1 MRTHALS
8 DPAIA
13 EQPLVRATVSQLL
26 AGSVLA
32 AFPNTALIDP
42 TAPDRNDA
50 HPGTLQRALSHIDDH
65 ADQPS
70 PWPTSRPPRTS
81 AVPRDLRQ
89 VPERHTARLT
99 PRPPRLRFLSRS
111 PPECALAGWPGP
123 ARFWRVDGCGTVPR
137 CRPRFPIERQYVA
150 IERDD
155 LLKRIVGLEEE
166 VAQLRRA
173 MASRAVIDQAIG
185 VAITHGSLLP
195 DQGWGVLRTV
205 SQTTNIKVRLIAE
218 QIVRWPHSGRLPED
232 IRQVLEAAPAHLR
245 DSGPHP
251 HRTAQRRGHRRHL
264 PSGTSAMGGGQPSP

>member
-1 MRTHALS
+1 M
-8 DPAIA
+8 
-13 EQPLVRATVSQLL
+13 
-26 AGSVLA
+26 
-32 AFPNTALIDP
+32 
-42 TAPDRNDA
+42 
-50 HPGTLQRALSHIDDH
+50 
-65 ADQPS
+65 
-70 PWPTSRPPRTS
+70 
-81 AVPRDLRQ
+81 
-89 VPERHTARLT
+89 
-99 PRPPRLRFLSRS
+99 
-111 PPECALAGWPGP
+111 
-123 ARFWRVDGCGTVPR
+123 
-137 CRPRFPIERQYVA
+137 
-150 IERDD
+150 
-155 LLKRIVGLEEE
+155 VGLEEE